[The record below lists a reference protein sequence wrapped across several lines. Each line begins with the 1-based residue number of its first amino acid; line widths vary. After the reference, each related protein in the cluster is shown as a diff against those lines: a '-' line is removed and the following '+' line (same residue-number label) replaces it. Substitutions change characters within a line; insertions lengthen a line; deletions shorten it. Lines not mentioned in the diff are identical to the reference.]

1 MLLVFQWHDVTCKN
15 RTATGMKHCHHVDGS
30 KNAKSKLLRTGT
42 YEVAEIVPSRFSCF
56 YLIPRAIWMR

>member
-42 YEVAEIVPSRFSCF
+42 KSRKSSLLVFHAST
-56 YLIPRAIWMR
+56 